1 MNDEKEDILNF
12 NRKINI
18 AVKFKREGNYKEAL
32 ECYEEISR
40 EYPNDP
46 VVYFSW
52 AKTLVSDGNFEK
64 AINYFQ
70 LAKNLFAQE
79 DNDNG
84 EFQCQTHIDNL
95 NELDKN
101 SPEFLNY
108 MKNISGNKDYKLF
121 VDYCDVKSMY
131 PSKNLESI
139 EKDMDDIKRR
149 IANHAGLLL
158 AGEPLYEI
166 IKSLEKEMDLIY
178 THYNN
183 DIVINNNPL
192 SETIFLLS
200 KMYFEKGYEEE
211 ANKLKNKAID
221 LDPNNNDYC

>member
-52 AKTLVSDGNFEK
+52 AKTLTSDGNFEK

-84 EFQCQTHIDNL
+84 EFQCQIHIDNL

-121 VDYCDVKSMY
+121 VDYCD
-131 PSKNLESI
+131 I
-139 EKDMDDIKRR
+139 
-149 IANHAGLLL
+149 
-158 AGEPLYEI
+158 
-166 IKSLEKEMDLIY
+166 
-178 THYNN
+178 
-183 DIVINNNPL
+183 
-192 SETIFLLS
+192 
-200 KMYFEKGYEEE
+200 
-211 ANKLKNKAID
+211 
-221 LDPNNNDYC
+221 